1 MKTFI
6 FDLDGTL
13 INSLPDIQ
21 TAANRAFAALNL
33 PTRNL
38 EEVRKNVG
46 HGLDDFF
53 RHINLPHIITEEELS
68 VIKNV
73 YGEYYKNHLADLT
86 TVYDGVIEL
95 LRALRKKGCMLIMA
109 SNKTDLYA
117 KIIAD
122 KLFSRLFDDVIGQMD
137 GIPPKPRPELGQYI
151 LQKHGLS
158 ASDCVMVGDSKFDTV
173 FAKNCGFYS
182 VGVRWGFSEPDE
194 LENAGTDKIVD
205 RAEEILELI

>member
-21 TAANRAFAALNL
+21 TAANKAFAAVCL
-33 PTRNL
+33 PSRSL
-38 EEVRKNVG
+38 DEIRRHVG
-46 HGLDDFF
+46 HGLDDFL
-53 RHINLPHIITEEELS
+53 RNINLPHVVTEEEFS

-86 TVYDGVIEL
+86 TVYDGVIDL
-95 LRALRKKGCMLIMA
+95 LKTLRKMGCLLIMA
-109 SNKTDLYA
+109 SNKTDLYV

-122 KLFSRLFDDVIGQMD
+122 KLFPGLFDGVVGQMD
-137 GIPPKPRPELGQYI
+137 GLPPKPRPELGQYI
-151 LQKHGLS
+151 LNKYGID
-158 ASDCVMVGDSKFDTV
+158 ASDCVMVGDSKFDTA

-182 VGVRWGFSEPDE
+182 VGVRWGFSEPGE
-194 LENAGTDKIVD
+194 LEKAGTDKIIGKAD
-205 RAEEILELI
+205 EILALV